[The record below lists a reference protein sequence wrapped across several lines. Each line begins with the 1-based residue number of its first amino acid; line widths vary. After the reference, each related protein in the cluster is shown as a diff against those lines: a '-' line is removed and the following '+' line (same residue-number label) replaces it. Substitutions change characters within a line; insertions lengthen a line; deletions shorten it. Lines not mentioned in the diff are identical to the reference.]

1 MQNCDM
7 YPPGRVFWAI
17 RDSDF
22 HPTHRRCKGQQQ
34 GEHSSSGSTVEGG
47 EADKLRLFE
56 VLDVKEV
63 FSQVV
68 FAQNML
74 SYVKPFDYEFT
85 PRSNPFIHS
94 RSHMPHQYDNILH
107 ELL

>member
-1 MQNCDM
+1 MRKTLEANMQNCDM

-22 HPTHRRCKGQQQ
+22 HPTHRRCKAEQQ
-34 GEHSSSGSTVEGG
+34 GSDGSAGRT
-47 EADKLRLFE
+47 ARDKNTDKLRLFE

-74 SYVKPFDYEFT
+74 SYV
-85 PRSNPFIHS
+85 
-94 RSHMPHQYDNILH
+94 
-107 ELL
+107 ELLSCESAS